1 MENIE
6 ENSKRKKRGEK
17 FMKIGLIDADLLNNA
32 SRHPNLAILKMSGY
46 YKSLGHDVML
56 LEDYDTTDNYD
67 LVCISKVF
75 SSTNVPEF
83 IFNKSNIKLGGTGFY
98 WDNAPDLPYEIE
110 HHMPDYHIYDNYIN
124 SKIKSGAKRSYYQ
137 DYLDYSIGFS
147 SRGCFRKCSFC
158 VNKKYDKAQ
167 KHSPISEFL
176 DTTRKGIYLWD
187 DNFLACSHWEEILD
201 NLEAT
206 KKPFQFR
213 QGLDVR
219 LLTDKKAQRLSK
231 TKYHGDFIFA
241 FDNIKD
247 RDLIEDKLSLWR
259 KYTDKSTKLYVLC
272 AFESQDENDI
282 NNIFERIN
290 ILAKYKC
297 LPYIMRYEKY
307 KDSDLEG
314 VYTQIARW
322 CNQPNFF
329 KKKSFREFC
338 EVNQKYVK
346 TKKCAAMVALEYFEN
361 KYPEIANKWFDKKF
375 WE

>member
-1 MENIE
+1 
-6 ENSKRKKRGEK
+6 
-17 FMKIGLIDADLLNNA
+17 MKIGLIDADLLDNGT
-32 SRHPNLAILKMSGY
+32 RHPNLAIMKLSGY
-46 YKSLGHDVML
+46 HKSLGDETEL
-56 LEDYDTTDNYD
+56 IENYENINNYD
-67 LVCISKVF
+67 IVYISKVF
-75 SSTNVPEF
+75 TFTKIPDNIINQPNVK
-83 IFNKSNIKLGGTGFY
+83 IGGTGFFME
-98 WDNAPDLPYEIE
+98 NAKDLPYEIE

-124 SKIKSGAKRSYYQ
+124 SRIKSGIKRSYYQ
-137 DYLDYSIGFS
+137 DYLDYSIGFT

-201 NLEAT
+201 DLEAT

-213 QGLDVR
+213 QGLDIR

-247 RDLIEDKLSLWR
+247 RNLIEDKLSLWR
-259 KYTDKSTKLYVLC
+259 KYTNKSTKLYVLC

-297 LPYIMRYEKY
+297 LPYITRYEKY

-338 EVNQKYVK
+338 EANQKYVK
-346 TKKCAAMVALEYFEN
+346 TKKCASMIALEHFEN
-361 KYPEIANKWFDKKF
+361 KYPEIAKKWFDIKF